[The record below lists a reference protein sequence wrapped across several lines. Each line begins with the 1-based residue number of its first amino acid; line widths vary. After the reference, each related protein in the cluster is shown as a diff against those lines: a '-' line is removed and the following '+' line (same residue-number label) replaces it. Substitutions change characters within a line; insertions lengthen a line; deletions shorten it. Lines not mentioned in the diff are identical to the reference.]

1 MTEGKGTVDRP
12 KSKCLAISRPARRND
27 LFLELLLRNFLLA
40 RNEQGEVCSSTT
52 EQLISERVEGQSQD
66 GIILGQL
73 QNRLYFLLGFEVKLP
88 QDACPIIPAYIHMY
102 DAVAKVLP
110 SLAKAM
116 ALMGS
121 LAEYKSAYLHGWAW

>member
-1 MTEGKGTVDRP
+1 MTEGKGAVNGP
-12 KSKCLAISRPARRND
+12 KSKRLAISRPSRRND

-40 RNEQGEVCSSTT
+40 RNEQREVRSSTT
-52 EQLISERVEGQSQD
+52 EQLIGEGVEGQSQD

-73 QNRLYFLLGFEVKLP
+73 QNRFYLLLGLNVELP
-88 QDACPIIPAYIHMY
+88 QDACPIIPGYIHTY

-121 LAEYKSAYLHGWAW
+121 LAEYKSLYLHG